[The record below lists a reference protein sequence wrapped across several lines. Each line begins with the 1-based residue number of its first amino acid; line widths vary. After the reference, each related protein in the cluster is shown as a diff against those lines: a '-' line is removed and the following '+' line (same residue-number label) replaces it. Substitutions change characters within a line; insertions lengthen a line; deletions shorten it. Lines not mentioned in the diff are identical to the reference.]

1 MQGKSPRVPDSAGRL
16 LRSTI
21 RSMDNEMLSKIA
33 LKYEIDIP
41 MEMGFYEAT
50 QFLLDELSDEE
61 KNEIVANYG
70 DAGKPVSHFFV
81 CEGSIPDLVTL
92 RDTSRAIF
100 YPQGEERAG
109 LEHFP
114 YFGDVVFH
122 EATNTLRIRFD
133 YIKGVYTFFDEET
146 NSIRELR
153 RTFSGVM
160 VFRPKSSLLEVRAKH
175 ASMARKVVVRTARMN
190 LQPFFP
196 LSLKEEVYIN
206 RFLDWIYSL
215 NNARIDLP
223 RTDSRSSITIIA
235 RHGRDLRKINE
246 FQGDLK
252 RGKLRGGHVTIERE
266 KDAFVK
272 FNMFFKPC
280 HLYFTSFSTN
290 EDVEFVVSALEKIVE
305 GYRFARPEKLLDF
318 LK

>member
-1 MQGKSPRVPDSAGRL
+1 MQTKPKEVLDSTERL
-16 LRSTI
+16 LRRTI
-21 RSMDNEMLSKIA
+21 RSMDNEMLSKTA
-33 LKYEIDIP
+33 SRYEIDIP
-41 MEMGFYEAT
+41 MEMDFYEAT
-50 QFLLDELSDEE
+50 QYLFDELTVEQ
-61 KNEIVANYG
+61 KKEIVTDYG
-70 DAGKPVSHFFV
+70 DAGKPISHFFV
-81 CEGSIPDLVTL
+81 CDGTIPDLITL
-92 RDTSRAIF
+92 KNNSRAMF
-100 YPQGEERAG
+100 YPQEEERAG

-114 YFGDVVFH
+114 YFGDVVIH

-133 YIKGVYTFFDEET
+133 YIKGVYSFFDEEL

-160 VFRPKSSLLEVRAKH
+160 VFRPNSSLLEVRAKH
-175 ASMARKVVVRTARMN
+175 PSMARKVVVRTARMK
-190 LQPFFP
+190 LQPFFS
-196 LSLKEEVYIN
+196 LSLKEGLYIN

-223 RTDSRSSITIIA
+223 RSDSRSSITIIA

-252 RGKLRGGHVTIERE
+252 RGVLRGGHVTIERE
-266 KDAFVK
+266 KGLFVK

-290 EDVEFVVSALEKIVE
+290 EDIEFVANAMEKIVE

>member
-1 MQGKSPRVPDSAGRL
+1 MQSKSTKVLDNTERL
-16 LRSTI
+16 LRRTI
-21 RSMDNEMLSKIA
+21 RSMDNEMLSTIA
-33 LKYEIDIP
+33 SKYEIDIP
-41 MEMGFYEAT
+41 MEMDFYEAT
-50 QFLLDELSDEE
+50 QFLFDELSDEE
-61 KNEIVANYG
+61 KNEIVGNYG

-81 CEGSIPDLVTL
+81 CDSSIPDLVTL
-92 RDTSRAIF
+92 RNASRAIF
-100 YPQGEERAG
+100 YPQEEERAG

-114 YFGDVVFH
+114 YFGNVVFH
-122 EATNTLRIRFD
+122 EGTNTLRIRFD
-133 YIKGVYTFFDEET
+133 YIKGVYSFFDEET

-160 VFRPKSSLLEVRAKH
+160 VFRPNSSLLEVRAKH

-190 LQPFFP
+190 LQPSFA

-223 RTDSRSSITIIA
+223 RSDSRSSITIIA

-252 RGKLRGGHVTIERE
+252 RGILRGGHVTIERQ
-266 KDAFVK
+266 KGIFVK
-272 FNMFFKPC
+272 FNIFFKPC

-290 EDVEFVVSALEKIVE
+290 EDIEFVASAMEKIVE